1 MHAVALK
8 LPEFWQE
15 HAAVWFAQAEAQFA
29 LRGITQ
35 EDTKY
40 FYVVAAL
47 NSSTASRV
55 LSLLQDPPEDDKY
68 LALKQLL
75 LETFELSEPERAR
88 KLLTLPGLG
97 DSKPSEL
104 MDHMLT
110 LLGNHQPC
118 FIFRELFMQQMP
130 SQVRATLA
138 GSPVKDLRAL
148 AREADKVLN
157 SSRMPGP
164 AVRVVG
170 AADVLA
176 IREDVIAAT
185 QRQRPTAGLCYYH
198 ASLLVD
204 VRNRRLVNAETFAT
218 LPGSPSS
225 TGTSK
230 LSSALSSA
238 DMFQRLLMDFPD
250 LTTPTFSS
258 AAVKHGVDHFIAT
271 TGPPVHARARRLD
284 PQKLAVAKAEF
295 DSMERLGIVHDIL
308 VASVTSDEHQAHLR
322 ALFARLSEHG
332 LIINLAKCQFG
343 VPVVDFLGHRVT
355 REDHKPL
362 ALAMAMVKEPW
373 SARQQRQLAF
383 VSEFTTDIQHVAG
396 KDNVVADCL
405 SRSIVDAVNLG
416 VDYGQMA
423 ADQASDPEVQ
433 ALRAAT
439 TGLQLQERSPSRS
452 QVEKSCP

>member
-15 HAAVWFAQAEAQFA
+15 HATVWFAQAEAQFA

-110 LLGNHQPC
+110 LLG
-118 FIFRELFMQQMP
+118 
-130 SQVRATLA
+130 
-138 GSPVKDLRAL
+138 SPVKDLRAL

-170 AADVLA
+170 AADVQA

-295 DSMERLGIVHDIL
+295 GSMERLGIVHDIL

-355 REDHKPL
+355 RE
-362 ALAMAMVKEPW
+362 
-373 SARQQRQLAF
+373 
-383 VSEFTTDIQHVAG
+383 
-396 KDNVVADCL
+396 
-405 SRSIVDAVNLG
+405 VDAVNLG

-433 ALRAAT
+433 ALRRSDYRSAAAGALKLT
-439 TGLQLQERSPSRS
+439 LVWVLIRPGLRARDWGGLA
-452 QVEKSCP
+452 V

>member
-1 MHAVALK
+1 MHAAALK

-15 HAAVWFAQAEAQFA
+15 HATVWFAQAEAQFA

-88 KLLTLPGLG
+88 KLLTLPGFG

-110 LLGNHQPC
+110 LL
-118 FIFRELFMQQMP
+118 
-130 SQVRATLA
+130 
-138 GSPVKDLRAL
+138 
-148 AREADKVLN
+148 
-157 SSRMPGP
+157 
-164 AVRVVG
+164 VRVVG
-170 AADVLA
+170 AADVQA

-198 ASLLVD
+198 AS
-204 VRNRRLVNAETFAT
+204 
-218 LPGSPSS
+218 S
-225 TGTSK
+225 TGTPK

-258 AAVKHGVDHFIAT
+258 AAVKHGVDHLSPLRVRRPRPGKAV
-271 TGPPVHARARRLD
+271 GP
-284 PQKLAVAKAEF
+284 AE
-295 DSMERLGIVHDIL
+295 
-308 VASVTSDEHQAHLR
+308 
-322 ALFARLSEHG
+322 
-332 LIINLAKCQFG
+332 
-343 VPVVDFLGHRVT
+343 
-355 REDHKPL
+355 
-362 ALAMAMVKEPW
+362 
-373 SARQQRQLAF
+373 
-383 VSEFTTDIQHVAG
+383 AG
-396 KDNVVADCL
+396 C
-405 SRSIVDAVNLG
+405 G
-416 VDYGQMA
+416 
-423 ADQASDPEVQ
+423 
-433 ALRAAT
+433 
-439 TGLQLQERSPSRS
+439 
-452 QVEKSCP
+452 

>member
-1 MHAVALK
+1 
-8 LPEFWQE
+8 
-15 HAAVWFAQAEAQFA
+15 
-29 LRGITQ
+29 
-35 EDTKY
+35 
-40 FYVVAAL
+40 
-47 NSSTASRV
+47 
-55 LSLLQDPPEDDKY
+55 
-68 LALKQLL
+68 
-75 LETFELSEPERAR
+75 
-88 KLLTLPGLG
+88 
-97 DSKPSEL
+97 
-104 MDHMLT
+104 
-110 LLGNHQPC
+110 
-118 FIFRELFMQQMP
+118 
-130 SQVRATLA
+130 
-138 GSPVKDLRAL
+138 
-148 AREADKVLN
+148 
-157 SSRMPGP
+157 MPGP

-170 AADVLA
+170 AADVQA

-295 DSMERLGIVHDIL
+295 DSMERLGIVL
-308 VASVTSDEHQAHLR
+308 
-322 ALFARLSEHG
+322 
-332 LIINLAKCQFG
+332 
-343 VPVVDFLGHRVT
+343 
-355 REDHKPL
+355 
-362 ALAMAMVKEPW
+362 
-373 SARQQRQLAF
+373 
-383 VSEFTTDIQHVAG
+383 
-396 KDNVVADCL
+396 
-405 SRSIVDAVNLG
+405 DAVNLG

-439 TGLQLQERSPSRS
+439 TGLQLQEGH
-452 QVEKSCP
+452 QAVELGWEPLKLVGWGTP

>member
-55 LSLLQDPPEDDKY
+55 LSLLQDPPEADKY

-130 SQVRATLA
+130 SQVRAALA

-157 SSRMPGP
+157 SSRLPGP

-170 AADVLA
+170 AADVQA

-198 ASLLVD
+198 A
-204 VRNRRLVNAETFAT
+204 RNRRLVNAETFAT

-295 DSMERLGIVHDIL
+295 DSMERLGISRRL
-308 VASVTSDEHQAHLR
+308 MLPLYA
-322 ALFARLSEHG
+322 ALKGAT
-332 LIINLAKCQFG
+332 AKQ
-343 VPVVDFLGHRVT
+343 L
-355 REDHKPL
+355 
-362 ALAMAMVKEPW
+362 
-373 SARQQRQLAF
+373 QRQLAF
-383 VSEFTTDIQHVAG
+383 VSEFTTDIQHAAG

-405 SRSIVDAVNLG
+405 RVHSGRVNLG

-423 ADQASDPEVQ
+423 ADQASDPGAGVT
-433 ALRAAT
+433 RSDYRSAAA
-439 TGLQLQERSPSRS
+439 GASSPG
-452 QVEKSCP
+452 KSAVMESGFRIYHVTLVP

>member
-110 LLGNHQPC
+110 LLG
-118 FIFRELFMQQMP
+118 
-130 SQVRATLA
+130 
-138 GSPVKDLRAL
+138 SPVKDLRAL

-198 ASLLVD
+198 ARFGTRAKQCRPPCFSRRKRQSRRPLAALSVGKTSSLLFVTD
-204 VRNRRLVNAETFAT
+204 SVSDRRFLCDTGAQVSV
-218 LPGSPSS
+218 LPA
-225 TGTSK
+225 
-230 LSSALSSA
+230 SAL
-238 DMFQRLLMDFPD
+238 DVQ
-250 LTTPTFSS
+250 TG
-258 AAVKHGVDHFIAT
+258 VVDHLWRQPTAALS
-271 TGPPVHARARRLD
+271 PL
-284 PQKLAVAKAEF
+284 LA
-295 DSMERLGIVHDIL
+295 
-308 VASVTSDEHQAHLR
+308 DEQWTFVLR
-322 ALFARLSEHG
+322 GNISSG
-332 LIINLAKCQFG
+332 
-343 VPVVDFLGHRVT
+343 
-355 REDHKPL
+355 
-362 ALAMAMVKEPW
+362 
-373 SARQQRQLAF
+373 
-383 VSEFTTDIQHVAG
+383 
-396 KDNVVADCL
+396 CL
-405 SRSIVDAVNLG
+405 
-416 VDYGQMA
+416 Y
-423 ADQASDPEVQ
+423 
-433 ALRAAT
+433 
-439 TGLQLQERSPSRS
+439 
-452 QVEKSCP
+452 

>member
-55 LSLLQDPPEDDKY
+55 LSLLQDPPEADKY

-97 DSKPSEL
+97 DSIPSEL
-104 MDHMLT
+104 MDRMLT

-130 SQVRATLA
+130 SQVRAALA

-157 SSRMPGP
+157 SSRLPGP

-170 AADVLA
+170 AADVQA

-198 ASLLVD
+198 A
-204 VRNRRLVNAETFAT
+204 RF
-218 LPGSPSS
+218 
-225 TGTSK
+225 GTRAK
-230 LSSALSSA
+230 
-238 DMFQRLLMDFPD
+238 QCR
-250 LTTPTFSS
+250 
-258 AAVKHGVDHFIAT
+258 
-271 TGPPVHARARRLD
+271 PPC
-284 PQKLAVAKAEF
+284 
-295 DSMERLGIVHDIL
+295 S
-308 VASVTSDEHQAHLR
+308 
-322 ALFARLSEHG
+322 
-332 LIINLAKCQFG
+332 
-343 VPVVDFLGHRVT
+343 
-355 REDHKPL
+355 
-362 ALAMAMVKEPW
+362 
-373 SARQQRQLAF
+373 F
-383 VSEFTTDIQHVAG
+383 VSAEPTPIS
-396 KDNVVADCL
+396 C
-405 SRSIVDAVNLG
+405 
-416 VDYGQMA
+416 
-423 ADQASDPEVQ
+423 
-433 ALRAAT
+433 
-439 TGLQLQERSPSRS
+439 
-452 QVEKSCP
+452 VECRQG

>member
-35 EDTKY
+35 EDTK
-40 FYVVAAL
+40 
-47 NSSTASRV
+47 
-55 LSLLQDPPEDDKY
+55 
-68 LALKQLL
+68 
-75 LETFELSEPERAR
+75 
-88 KLLTLPGLG
+88 
-97 DSKPSEL
+97 
-104 MDHMLT
+104 
-110 LLGNHQPC
+110 C
-118 FIFRELFMQQMP
+118 
-130 SQVRATLA
+130 
-138 GSPVKDLRAL
+138 PVKCVQLWQVPGERPQGSGQ
-148 AREADKVLN
+148 EADKVLN

-198 ASLLVD
+198 A
-204 VRNRRLVNAETFAT
+204 RRLVNAETFAT

-295 DSMERLGIVHDIL
+295 DSMGSLGIVHDIL

-355 REDHKPL
+355 REAKAVGIRL
-362 ALAMAMVKEPW
+362 
-373 SARQQRQLAF
+373 
-383 VSEFTTDIQHVAG
+383 EFTTDIQHAAG

>member
-164 AVRVVG
+164 ALRVVG
-170 AADVLA
+170 AADVQA

-295 DSMERLGIVHDIL
+295 DSMERLGIVRRSSSPWASPLHL
-308 VASVTSDEHQAHLR
+308 VPKKR
-322 ALFARLSEHG
+322 GWRL
-332 LIINLAKCQFG
+332 
-343 VPVVDFLGHRVT
+343 
-355 REDHKPL
+355 
-362 ALAMAMVKEPW
+362 
-373 SARQQRQLAF
+373 
-383 VSEFTTDIQHVAG
+383 AG
-396 KDNVVADCL
+396 TIDDLMTPRLLTATL
-405 SRSIVDAVNLG
+405 YRIYRISRLD
-416 VDYGQMA
+416 
-423 ADQASDPEVQ
+423 
-433 ALRAAT
+433 
-439 TGLQLQERSPSRS
+439 
-452 QVEKSCP
+452 

>member
-75 LETFELSEPERAR
+75 LETFELSEPGVL

-110 LLGNHQPC
+110 LL
-118 FIFRELFMQQMP
+118 
-130 SQVRATLA
+130 
-138 GSPVKDLRAL
+138 
-148 AREADKVLN
+148 
-157 SSRMPGP
+157 
-164 AVRVVG
+164 VRVVG

-225 TGTSK
+225 TGASK

-271 TGPPVHARARRLD
+271 TGPPIHARARRLD

-295 DSMERLGIVHDIL
+295 DSMERLGIVRRSSSPWASPLHL
-308 VASVTSDEHQAHLR
+308 VPKKGGWRPCGDYLGDLMTLR
-322 ALFARLSEHG
+322 LLTATLYRTYRISRL
-332 LIINLAKCQFG
+332 
-343 VPVVDFLGHRVT
+343 D
-355 REDHKPL
+355 
-362 ALAMAMVKEPW
+362 
-373 SARQQRQLAF
+373 
-383 VSEFTTDIQHVAG
+383 
-396 KDNVVADCL
+396 
-405 SRSIVDAVNLG
+405 
-416 VDYGQMA
+416 
-423 ADQASDPEVQ
+423 
-433 ALRAAT
+433 
-439 TGLQLQERSPSRS
+439 
-452 QVEKSCP
+452 

>member
-1 MHAVALK
+1 MHARRSQAPGVLAGTCRRG
-8 LPEFWQE
+8 
-15 HAAVWFAQAEAQFA
+15 FAQAEAQFA

-118 FIFRELFMQQMP
+118 FIFRGIIYAADAQSSACNSGRF
-130 SQVRATLA
+130 
-138 GSPVKDLRAL
+138 PVKDLRAL

-170 AADVLA
+170 AADVQA

-198 ASLLVD
+198 ARFGTRAKQCRPPCS
-204 VRNRRLVNAETFAT
+204 FAS
-218 LPGSPSS
+218 GN
-225 TGTSK
+225 G
-230 LSSALSSA
+230 
-238 DMFQRLLMDFPD
+238 
-250 LTTPTFSS
+250 
-258 AAVKHGVDHFIAT
+258 
-271 TGPPVHARARRLD
+271 
-284 PQKLAVAKAEF
+284 
-295 DSMERLGIVHDIL
+295 
-308 VASVTSDEHQAHLR
+308 
-322 ALFARLSEHG
+322 
-332 LIINLAKCQFG
+332 
-343 VPVVDFLGHRVT
+343 
-355 REDHKPL
+355 
-362 ALAMAMVKEPW
+362 
-373 SARQQRQLAF
+373 
-383 VSEFTTDIQHVAG
+383 
-396 KDNVVADCL
+396 
-405 SRSIVDAVNLG
+405 
-416 VDYGQMA
+416 
-423 ADQASDPEVQ
+423 
-433 ALRAAT
+433 RAAPI
-439 TGLQLQERSPSRS
+439 SC
-452 QVEKSCP
+452 VECRQG